1 MKIAVPTRDNRV
13 DGHFGHCEYYTVFT
27 ISEDNKVVE
36 SKFLASPE
44 GCGCKSDIANILQRM
59 GVSLMLAGNMGDG
72 ALQKLS
78 MSGIDVVRGCSGEVN
93 DLVLDYLADKIK
105 DSGVSCAQ
113 HEKHHGEGHEDDGHS
128 CQH

>member
-13 DGHFGHCEYYTVFT
+13 DGHFGHCEYYTVFAISKDNT
-27 ISEDNKVVE
+27 IID
-36 SKFLASPE
+36 SKFIASPE
-44 GCGCKSDIANILQRM
+44 GCGCKTDIASILQKM

-72 ALQKLS
+72 ALQNLS
-78 MSGIDVVRGCSGEVN
+78 MSGIAVIRGCSGEVN
-93 DLVLDYLADKIK
+93 DLVLDYLADNIK

-113 HEKHHGEGHEDDGHS
+113 HENHHGEGQEGGHS